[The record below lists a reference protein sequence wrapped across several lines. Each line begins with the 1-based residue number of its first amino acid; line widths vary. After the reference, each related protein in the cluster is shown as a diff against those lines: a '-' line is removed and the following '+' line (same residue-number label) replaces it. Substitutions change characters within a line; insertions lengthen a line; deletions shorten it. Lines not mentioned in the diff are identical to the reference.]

1 MEYCE
6 IELTVPA
13 EALEAVT
20 DLLHRSG
27 TGGVVIDDEHAARLR
42 AYLPRDGRLE
52 GRLGVLR
59 QQLTDLVA
67 FFPGMRQMTER
78 RRFVA
83 DEEWADAWRA
93 HFHPSRVGTRLVVV
107 PTWENFQPAAGDIVL
122 RLDPGMA
129 FGTGTHAS
137 TALCLQAL
145 ETQDLAAAHVLDV
158 GTGSGIL
165 AVAAALF
172 GAADVT
178 AVDID
183 PLAVRIARQN
193 AEQNGVADRVHA
205 RYCELR
211 DALGSGLRPARLVLA
226 NLTADVLVEIAPDLA
241 AATEPGGL
249 VVASG
254 ILAPGRLRVEPA
266 FAAVGLET
274 VRATA
279 REDWVALWA
288 RRP

>member
-6 IELTVPA
+6 IDLTVPA

-42 AYLPRDGRLE
+42 AYLPRDERLDGRLAA
-52 GRLGVLR
+52 LR

-93 HFHPSRVGTRLVVV
+93 HFHPTRVGRRLVVV
-107 PTWENFQPAAGDIVL
+107 PTWEAFQPAADDVIL

-137 TALCLQAL
+137 TALCLEAL
-145 ETQDLAAAHVLDV
+145 EAQDLAGARVLDV

-165 AVAAALF
+165 AVAAALL
-172 GAADVT
+172 GAAEVT
-178 AVDID
+178 GLDID

-193 AEQNGVADRVHA
+193 AEQNGVGDRVHA

-211 DALGSGLRPARLVLA
+211 DALSAGLRPARLVLA
-226 NLTADVLVEIAPDLA
+226 NLTADLLVQIAPDLA
-241 AATEPGGL
+241 AAVEPGGL

-254 ILAPGRLRVEPA
+254 ILAAGRSRVEPA
-266 FAAVGLET
+266 FARAGLHT
-274 VRATA
+274 ARAAT

-288 RRP
+288 RRA